1 MVAGVR
7 DQYSGDCE
15 RVQVVDSTG
24 DAGCSVTLPPP
35 LRASPDARD
44 RWRGWPRPL
53 GAGRFGWAWWKSL
66 MRDGSRMSSLFAQ
79 DLSSGPY
86 PSQSMRY

>member
-24 DAGCSVTLPPP
+24 DAGCSVTLPERPRRRTGP
-35 LRASPDARD
+35 SPKVCDNT
-44 RWRGWPRPL
+44 L
-53 GAGRFGWAWWKSL
+53 IE
-66 MRDGSRMSSLFAQ
+66 
-79 DLSSGPY
+79 DLDSIILTIIQFLQTCACLLSFY
-86 PSQSMRY
+86 W

>member
-24 DAGCSVTLPPP
+24 DAGCSVTEIRY
-35 LRASPDARD
+35 LR
-44 RWRGWPRPL
+44 
-53 GAGRFGWAWWKSL
+53 
-66 MRDGSRMSSLFAQ
+66 MLF
-79 DLSSGPY
+79 
-86 PSQSMRY
+86 